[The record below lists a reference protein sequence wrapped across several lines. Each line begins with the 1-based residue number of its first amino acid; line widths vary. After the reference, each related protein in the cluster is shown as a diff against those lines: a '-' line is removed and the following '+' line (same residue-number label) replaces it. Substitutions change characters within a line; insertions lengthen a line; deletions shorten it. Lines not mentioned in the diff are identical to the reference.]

1 MLFENLLQLVAE
13 ARGLAH
19 GQRHVPQRLVED
31 HPELVSFELLRAIVN
46 HQLPELLAW
55 WRILR

>member
-46 HQLPELLAW
+46 H
-55 WRILR
+55 